1 MLCVRAP
8 MYVMYTNHPHGHG
21 RLVMTTL
28 PIPVQDVAIVA
39 DVNPKS

>member
-1 MLCVRAP
+1 